1 MPRLDLYHHA
11 VKRALQKDHWT
22 ITHDPFLL
30 QIGTKRLFADLGAEC
45 LISAE
50 KGLKKIVVEVK
61 SFLGKSDVKE
71 LQQAVGQYIMYQQ
84 IIQKTEPER
93 LVYLAVS
100 AEIFK
105 SVFTVEL
112 GQLFLINH
120 LLRLLVVN
128 MEEEVIIEWIPA

>member
-1 MPRLDLYHHA
+1 MFDKCG
-11 VKRALQKDHWT
+11 KRT
-22 ITHDPFLL
+22 
-30 QIGTKRLFADLGAEC
+30 E
-45 LISAE
+45 
-50 KGLKKIVVEVK
+50 KIVVEVK

-93 LVYLAVS
+93 LIYLAVS